1 MAGEWSAAGE
11 AHDGREAAAHPARR
25 EYTSSPRDPY
35 AGASNTAPPSQVLPM
50 GTGRAMGS
58 PCPHQRG

>member
-1 MAGEWSAAGE
+1 MAREWSAAGE

-25 EYTSSPRDPY
+25 EYQSSRRDPY
-35 AGASNTAPPSQVLPM
+35 TGASKTAPPSQGLPM
-50 GTGRAMGS
+50 GTGRAMGA